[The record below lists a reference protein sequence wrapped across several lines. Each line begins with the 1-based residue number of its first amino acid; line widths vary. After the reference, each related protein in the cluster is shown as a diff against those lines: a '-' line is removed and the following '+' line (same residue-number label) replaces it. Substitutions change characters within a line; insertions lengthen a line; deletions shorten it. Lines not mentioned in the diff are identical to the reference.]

1 MPKKKINRF
10 RIKDIS
16 FMAISLA
23 MMYVFGKM
31 LYILS
36 RFFPIP
42 GSRVLFT
49 TPLFT
54 FVLTAAVLKTKKI
67 GTISIIMG
75 LLALILLRLSIFGAL
90 AVSLAGLLTDL
101 TTLILIKSYTDYKS
115 IYRTLA
121 FHSFYSLWTSY
132 LIISLFIENS
142 SFVLGNIFVVL
153 LVSIILYIV
162 AYYIS
167 KASIRLFESRKLL
180 DKKTQSFKD

>member
-1 MPKKKINRF
+1 MKKF

-16 FMAISLA
+16 FMAIAIAL
-23 MMYVFGKM
+23 MYVFGKI
-31 LYILS
+31 LYIMS

-42 GSRVLFT
+42 GSRVIFT

-54 FVLTAAVLKTKKI
+54 FVLTAAILKTKKI

-75 LLALILLRLSIFGAL
+75 LLALILLRLTLFGAL
-90 AVSLAGLLTDL
+90 AVALAGILTDL
-101 TTLILIKSYTDYKS
+101 TTFILIRSYTDYKS

-121 FHSFYSLWTSY
+121 FHSFYSIWTSY

-142 SFVLGNIFVVL
+142 SFVLGNAFVVL
-153 LVSIILYIV
+153 VVSIILYFV

-167 KASIRLFESRKLL
+167 KASIKLFDSRKLL
-180 DKKTQSFKD
+180 DNKTHSFRD